1 MSTKI
6 IAIDG
11 FASTGKSTLSKR
23 LAQHLGFTYMD
34 TGYMFRVV
42 ALQVLKN
49 KWLEVGELN
58 DAALASFLPELNFH
72 WVDQEDGLKSM
83 GANGVIYGEE
93 IRTQE
98 VSALVS
104 QVAANAAVRQHL
116 LEQQRSLAKSANV
129 VMDGR
134 DIGTVVFPQ
143 ADLKFYLIAQA
154 EIRAQRRFDEMQ
166 AKGLTA
172 DFDAILANVLERDHL
187 DSTREI
193 APLKKADDAIEID
206 TSHYTVEEVFALLCQ
221 QLPTDF

>member
-42 ALQVLKN
+42 TLQVLKN
-49 KWLEVGELN
+49 KWLEAGVLN

-72 WVDQEDGLKSM
+72 WVEQDCLKAL
-83 GANGVIYGEE
+83 GANGVVYGEE

-172 DFDAILANVLERDHL
+172 DFDAILANVVERDHL

>member
-23 LAQHLGFTYMD
+23 LAKHLGFTYMD

-49 KWLEVGELN
+49 KWLEAGVLN
-58 DAALASFLPELNFH
+58 DTTLSSFLPELNFH
-72 WVDQEDGLKSM
+72 WVNQKDGLNTM
-83 GANGVIYGEE
+83 GVNGVVYGEE

-104 QVAANAAVRQHL
+104 QVATNVSVRQYL
-116 LEQQRSLAKSANV
+116 LQQQRSLAKSANV

-143 ADLKFYLIAQA
+143 ANLKFYLIAEA
-154 EIRAQRRFDEMQ
+154 EIRAQRRFDEMKD
-166 AKGLTA
+166 KGLSA

-206 TSHYTVEEVFALLCQ
+206 TSNYTVEEVFALLCKHI
-221 QLPTDF
+221 PTGF

>member
-23 LAQHLGFTYMD
+23 LAKHLSFTYMD

-49 KWLEVGELN
+49 KWLEAGVLN
-58 DAALASFLPELNFH
+58 DTALSSFLSELNFH
-72 WVDQEDGLKSM
+72 WVGQKDGLNTM
-83 GANGVIYGEE
+83 GVNGVVYGEE

-104 QVAANAAVRQHL
+104 QVATNVSVRQYL

-134 DIGTVVFPQ
+134 DVGTVVFPQ
-143 ADLKFYLIAQA
+143 ANLKFYLIAEA
-154 EIRAQRRFDEMQ
+154 EIRAQRRFDEMKD
-166 AKGLTA
+166 KGLSA

-206 TSHYTVEEVFALLCQ
+206 TSNYTVEEVLALLCKHI
-221 QLPTDF
+221 PAGF

>member
-1 MSTKI
+1 M
-6 IAIDG
+6 
-11 FASTGKSTLSKR
+11 
-23 LAQHLGFTYMD
+23 
-34 TGYMFRVV
+34 
-42 ALQVLKN
+42 
-49 KWLEVGELN
+49 
-58 DAALASFLPELNFH
+58 
-72 WVDQEDGLKSM
+72 
-83 GANGVIYGEE
+83 
-93 IRTQE
+93 
-98 VSALVS
+98 S

-154 EIRAQRRFDEMQ
+154 EIRAQRRYDEMQ

-172 DFDAILANVLERDHL
+172 DFDAILANVVERDHL

-206 TSHYTVEEVFALLCQ
+206 TSHFTVEEVFALLCQ